1 MTRAP
6 SFRRRLAALFGS
18 AFLITALG
26 FVAGRAT
33 ANGSQPVTVASVP
46 STGSTAAV
54 AAASTTVE
62 GTHTVAGV
70 LLGYTD
76 DERGAVAAAT
86 TFARVLGGSLLL
98 SPSAFT
104 AAVQAIAAPD
114 QEDALTQAADQQLS
128 ALDQSEQLTTLAAQG
143 AAVSLTTAPL
153 SYQVQS
159 FSAQQASVAVWAV
172 GVIAVEGHT
181 VATAAWSTV
190 AYDLSWV
197 PSVSDWR
204 LDSAPLVDGGW
215 APAEAQPRPATSDIP
230 GQLSQYQ
237 RYSDAAR

>member
-1 MTRAP
+1 MYAP
-6 SFRRRLAALFGS
+6 SPRRRIASLLGAV
-18 AFLITALG
+18 FLVTALG
-26 FVAGRAT
+26 FVAGRASI
-33 ANGSQPVTVASVP
+33 NVSRPVTVEPVP
-46 STGSTAAV
+46 STAV
-54 AAASTTVE
+54 TTSPIPVASTVE
-62 GTHTVAGV
+62 GTHTVDGL

-98 SPSAFT
+98 SPSAYT
-104 AAVQAIAAPD
+104 AAVQLIAAPD
-114 QEDALTQAADQQLS
+114 QENALTQAADQQLS
-128 ALDQSEQLTTLAAQG
+128 ALDESEQLTTFAAQG
-143 AAVSLTTAPL
+143 VAVSVTTVPI

-159 FSAQQASVAVWAV
+159 FGAQQASVAVWAV

-215 APAEAQPRPATSDIP
+215 APAEAQPTPATSDIP

-237 RYSDAAR
+237 RYSDALG

>member
-1 MTRAP
+1 MRRAAP
-6 SFRRRLAALFGS
+6 ARRRVAAVFGA
-18 AFLITALG
+18 AFLVTAVG

-33 ANGSQPVTVASVP
+33 AKASRPVRVASVP
-46 STGSTAAV
+46 STASRAAAV
-54 AAASTTVE
+54 PGPTTAE

-86 TFARVLGGSLLL
+86 TFARVLGGPLLL

-128 ALDQSEQLTTLAAQG
+128 ALDESEQLTALAVQG
-143 AAVSLTTAPL
+143 VAVSVTAAPL
-153 SYQVQS
+153 SYLVQS

-172 GVIAVEGHT
+172 GVIAVEGRT
-181 VATAAWSTV
+181 VATGAWSTV
-190 AYDLSWV
+190 AYELSWV

-204 LDSAPLVDGGW
+204 LDRAPLVDAGW
-215 APAEAQPRPATSDIP
+215 APAQAQPTPATSDIP

-237 RYSDAAR
+237 RYSDALG

>member
-1 MTRAP
+1 MIRAA
-6 SFRRRLAALFGS
+6 STRRRVASVFGA
-18 AFLITALG
+18 AFLVTAFG
-26 FVAGRAT
+26 FVAGRAS
-33 ANGSQPVTVASVP
+33 ANGSRPATVASVP
-46 STGSTAAV
+46 STASTAA
-54 AAASTTVE
+54 ATAASTTVE

-237 RYSDAAR
+237 RYSDALG